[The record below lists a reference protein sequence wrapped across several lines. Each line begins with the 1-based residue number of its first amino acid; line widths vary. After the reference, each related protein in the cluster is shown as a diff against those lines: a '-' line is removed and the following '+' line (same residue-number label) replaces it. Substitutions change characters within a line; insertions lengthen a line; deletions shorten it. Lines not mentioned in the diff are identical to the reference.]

1 MILAEV
7 SMITTVTHPAVNAS
21 GEYCVEINV
30 SEDVRVESV
39 EVLTLSLSLDDVLQ
53 NTSSTITII
62 DDDCKS

>member
-1 MILAEV
+1 
-7 SMITTVTHPAVNAS
+7 MITTVTHPAVNSS

-39 EVLTLSLSLDDVLQ
+39 EVLTLFLSLDDVLQ
-53 NTSSTITII
+53 NTSFTLTII